1 MRGMRERREAARR
14 RKYVGVAEL
23 AQEAGGILA
32 ESGPVQGRGTVSELP
47 DERTIRYY
55 LSEGLLSPAEEKQ
68 GTASVFGY
76 LHLLQLLVIKK
87 LQAEHLPIRAIRE
100 LVGSRN
106 ERQLERLLGGEPGR
120 AADRNEALR
129 YLETLVA
136 KPPPPPPAAMSA
148 PGPASFD
155 AGADDAPPPP
165 AAYTRRARDTWAR
178 VEIEPGLELHISSS
192 YRPPGEAKGL
202 SRLAQSFVDAVRRF
216 GGKPG
221 KRGS

>member
-1 MRGMRERREAARR
+1 MRGMRERLEAARR

-148 PGPASFD
+148 PSPASFD
-155 AGADDAPPPP
+155 AAAP
-165 AAYTRRARDTWAR
+165 AAPAYSQSARDTWAR
-178 VEIEPGLELHISSS
+178 VEIEPGLEVHISSS